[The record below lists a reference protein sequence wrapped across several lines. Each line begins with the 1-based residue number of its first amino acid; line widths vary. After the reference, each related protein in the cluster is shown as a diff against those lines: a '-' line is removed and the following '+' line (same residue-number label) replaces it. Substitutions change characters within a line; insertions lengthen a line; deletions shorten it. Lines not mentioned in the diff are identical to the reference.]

1 MMDKKDATLAPT
13 KYVDSDSAD
22 VVAFARDHAGE
33 GSDRD
38 RAIRLYYAVR
48 DGIRYD
54 MMTFGIDPDQF
65 VASNCLKTPSAY
77 CVPKAIAL
85 AAVAR
90 AAGIPARIGFAN
102 VRNHLTSPR
111 ISAMMDT
118 DLFRWHAYTSLLIDG
133 QWVKATPAFD
143 IALCT
148 RHKVKPLD
156 FDGSKDSILHPFDA
170 AGRKHMEYVDFLGEF
185 DDLPFDIFAAEMR
198 AHYPLMLETLERD
211 RAARRRNNSL
221 SA

>member
-1 MMDKKDATLAPT
+1 MTDKQDATLAPT
-13 KYVDSDSAD
+13 RFIDSASPD
-22 VVAFARDHAGE
+22 VVAFALEHAGE
-33 GSDRD
+33 GSDCD

-54 MMTFGIDPDQF
+54 MTTFGLAPEQF
-65 VASNCLKTPSAY
+65 VASNCLKAPSAF

-118 DLFRWHAYTSLLIDG
+118 DLFLWHAYTSLLIDG
-133 QWVKATPAFD
+133 KWVKATPAFD

-156 FDGSKDSILHPFDA
+156 FDGREDSILHPFDE
-170 AGRKHMEYVDFLGEF
+170 AGRKHMEYVDFLGEY
-185 DDLPFDIFAAEMR
+185 DDLPFETFAAEMR
-198 AHYPLMLETLERD
+198 AHYPVMLDMLERERT
-211 RAARRRNNSL
+211 ARRQDNQK

>member
-13 KYVDSDSAD
+13 RYIDSDSPD
-22 VVAFARDHAGE
+22 VVAFAREHAGE

-54 MMTFGIDPDQF
+54 MMTFGVDPDQF
-65 VASNCLKTPSAY
+65 VASNCLKAPSAY

-133 QWVKATPAFD
+133 KWVKATPAFD
-143 IALCT
+143 VALCT

-156 FDGSKDSILHPFDA
+156 FDGSEDSILHPFDA

-185 DDLPFDIFAAEMR
+185 DDLPFDTFAAEMR
-198 AHYPLMLETLERD
+198 AHYPVMLDTLERE
-211 RAARRRNNSL
+211 RAARRQQSQKR
-221 SA
+221 A

>member
-1 MMDKKDATLAPT
+1 MTQKPDATLEAT
-13 KYVDSDSAD
+13 RFIDSDSAP
-22 VVAFARDHAGE
+22 VAAFTQKHAGE

-54 MMTFGIDPDQF
+54 MTSFGLDPDQF
-65 VASNCLKTPSAY
+65 VASECLKAPAAF

-90 AAGIPARIGFAN
+90 AAGIPARLGFAN

-111 ISAMMDT
+111 ISRMMDT

-133 QWVKATPAFD
+133 KWVKATPAFD

-156 FDGSKDSILHPFDA
+156 FDGVEDSILHPFDES
-170 AGRKHMEYVDFLGEF
+170 GRMHMEYVDFLGEY
-185 DDLPFDIFAAEMR
+185 DDLPFEIFAAEMR
-198 AHYPLMLETLERD
+198 AYYPRMLDTLERE
-211 RAARRRNNSL
+211 RAGRGSSNQT

>member
-1 MMDKKDATLAPT
+1 MMDKQDATLAPT
-13 KYVDSDSAD
+13 RFIDSGSPD
-22 VVAFARDHAGE
+22 VIAFAREHAGG

-48 DGIRYD
+48 DGVRYD
-54 MMTFGIDPDQF
+54 MTTFGLDPAQF
-65 VASNCLKTPSAY
+65 VASNCLKAPSAF
-77 CVPKAIAL
+77 CVPKAIVL
-85 AAVAR
+85 AAAAR

-118 DLFRWHAYTSLLIDG
+118 DLFLWHAYTSLLIDG
-133 QWVKATPAFD
+133 KWVKATPAFD

-156 FDGSKDSILHPFDA
+156 FDGSEDSILHPFDE
-170 AGRKHMEYVDFLGEF
+170 AGRKHMEYVDFLGEY
-185 DDLPFDIFAAEMR
+185 DDLPFETFAAEMR
-198 AHYPLMLETLERD
+198 AHYPVMLETLERE
-211 RAARRRNNSL
+211 RAARQQDNQQ